1 MKILPKLKQKD
12 QREKLALKR
21 GVSGLGLFA
30 KAPIKKGTFI
40 IEYIGPLLTNT
51 EVEKK
56 GGQYL
61 FALNDRWTIDG
72 STRDNLARYIN
83 HFCVGQNCE
92 PIQYGL
98 RIKIF
103 AKKDIQVGEELTYNY
118 GKDFYNE
125 YIKGSCR
132 CPKHRA
138 QL

>member
-118 GKDFYNE
+118 GKEFYNE

>member
-72 STRDNLARYIN
+72 STRANLARYIN

-118 GKDFYNE
+118 GKEFYNE